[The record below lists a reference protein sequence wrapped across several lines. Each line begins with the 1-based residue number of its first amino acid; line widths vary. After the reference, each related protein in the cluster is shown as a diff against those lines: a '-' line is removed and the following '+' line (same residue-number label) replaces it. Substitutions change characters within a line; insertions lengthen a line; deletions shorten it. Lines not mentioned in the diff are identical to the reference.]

1 VNSGKKEKKM
11 EIVRVNKVKKVYQ
24 MGELSFTALCGVDLV
39 VRTGEFLAL
48 AGPSGSGKTT
58 LLNLIGCLDHPT
70 TGEIFLE
77 EESIANLSPDQL
89 ADLRKKKLGFIFQS
103 FNLIPVLT
111 AFENVEYPLIINK
124 VKPAERRKRVSKI
137 LSEVGLGDKLTNFPH
152 QLSGG
157 QQQRVSIA
165 RALVHQP
172 ALVLADEPTA
182 NLDSQTGQ
190 EIVSLMQQLNQD
202 QGVSF
207 IFATH
212 DQRIIERAAR
222 VVNLV
227 DGKIA

>member
-1 VNSGKKEKKM
+1 M

-172 ALVLADEPTA
+172 AGA
-182 NLDSQTGQ
+182 G
-190 EIVSLMQQLNQD
+190 
-202 QGVSF
+202 
-207 IFATH
+207 
-212 DQRIIERAAR
+212 
-222 VVNLV
+222 
-227 DGKIA
+227 

>member
-137 LSEVGLGDKLTNFPH
+137 LSEVGLGDKLTNFSH

>member
-1 VNSGKKEKKM
+1 M
-11 EIVRVNKVKKVYQ
+11 EIVRVNKVKKVYR

-77 EESIANLSPDQL
+77 EELIANLSPDQL

>member
-1 VNSGKKEKKM
+1 M

-24 MGELSFTALCGVDLV
+24 MGEVSFSALSGVDLE
-39 VRTGEFLAL
+39 VRAGEFLAL

-58 LLNLIGCLDHPT
+58 LLNLIGCLDQPT
-70 TGEIFLE
+70 AGEIFMGE
-77 EESIANLSPDQL
+77 ELVANLSADQL
-89 ADLRKKKLGFIFQS
+89 ADLRKKRLGFIFQS

-111 AFENVEYPLIINK
+111 AFENVEYPLILNK
-124 VKPAERRKRVSKI
+124 VKPAQRRKRVTKI
-137 LSEVGLGDKLTNFPH
+137 LTEVGLGDKLSNFPH

-182 NLDSQTGQ
+182 NLDSQTGR
-190 EIVSLMQQLNQD
+190 EIISLMQRLNQEK
-202 QGVSF
+202 GVSF

-212 DQRIIERAAR
+212 DQRIIEHAAR

-227 DGKIA
+227 DGRIA

>member
-1 VNSGKKEKKM
+1 M

-190 EIVSLMQQLNQD
+190 EIVSLMQHLNQD

>member
-1 VNSGKKEKKM
+1 M

-24 MGELSFTALCGVDLV
+24 MGEVSFSALSGVDLE
-39 VRTGEFLAL
+39 VRAGEFLAL

-58 LLNLIGCLDHPT
+58 LLNLIGCLDQPT
-70 TGEIFLE
+70 TGEIFLGE
-77 EESIANLSPDQL
+77 ELVANLSADQL
-89 ADLRKKKLGFIFQS
+89 ADLRKKRLGFIFQS

-111 AFENVEYPLIINK
+111 AFENVEYPLILNK
-124 VKPAERRKRVSKI
+124 VKPAQRRKRVTKI
-137 LSEVGLGDKLTNFPH
+137 LTEVGLGDKLSNFPH

-182 NLDSQTGQ
+182 NLDSKTGQ
-190 EIVSLMQQLNQD
+190 EIISLMQQLNREK
-202 QGVSF
+202 GVSF

-212 DQRIIERAAR
+212 DQRIIEHAAR

-227 DGKIA
+227 DGRIA

>member
-1 VNSGKKEKKM
+1 M

>member
-1 VNSGKKEKKM
+1 M

-24 MGELSFTALCGVDLV
+24 MGEVSFSALSGVDLE
-39 VRTGEFLAL
+39 VRAGEFLAL

-58 LLNLIGCLDHPT
+58 LLNLIGCLDQPT
-70 TGEIFLE
+70 AGEIFLGE
-77 EESIANLSPDQL
+77 ELVANLSADQL
-89 ADLRKKKLGFIFQS
+89 ADLRKKRLGFIFQS

-111 AFENVEYPLIINK
+111 AFENVEYPLILNK
-124 VKPAERRKRVSKI
+124 VKPAQRRKRVTKI
-137 LSEVGLGDKLTNFPH
+137 LTEVGLGDKLSNFPH

-182 NLDSQTGQ
+182 NLDSQTGR
-190 EIVSLMQQLNQD
+190 EIISLMQRLNQEK
-202 QGVSF
+202 GVSF

-212 DQRIIERAAR
+212 DQRIIEHAAR
-222 VVNLV
+222 VANLV
-227 DGKIA
+227 DGRIA

>member
-1 VNSGKKEKKM
+1 M

-137 LSEVGLGDKLTNFPH
+137 LSEVGLGDKLTNFSH